1 MARVSREERKKRRLT
16 ALSRIQKGWGTAE
29 TIQYLMTDFGLT
41 RRSANLDVVW
51 ANKELSKGFDN
62 HDNKEMVAWLLT
74 QYQRLAVK
82 SEADK
87 QYGVSLGCYKEI
99 SNLVIKPNQ
108 IQKKRK
114 TF

>member
-1 MARVSREERKKRRLT
+1 
-16 ALSRIQKGWGTAE
+16 
-29 TIQYLMTDFGLT
+29 MTDFGLT

-114 TF
+114 TFKCQFLLLPLQKLLQGWLLLLNFLL

>member
-1 MARVSREERKKRRLT
+1 MTTKK
-16 ALSRIQKGWGTAE
+16 
-29 TIQYLMTDFGLT
+29 
-41 RRSANLDVVW
+41 
-51 ANKELSKGFDN
+51 
-62 HDNKEMVAWLLT
+62 WLLT
-74 QYQRLAVK
+74 QYQHLAVK